1 MPGIIPA
8 GQPTYAIVVT
18 HQPKDIII
26 FLIILH
32 YRVEAYSKHGITA
45 GSSLATR
52 TVISQKLVNY
62 LEDFWVDMVLQSDSQ
77 LTSCAATTQFPA
89 DFQFNL
95 SHIITYFVT
104 RCACDH
110 QPTQGYKIYEQI
122 SQVFV

>member
-1 MPGIIPA
+1 M
-8 GQPTYAIVVT
+8 
-18 HQPKDIII
+18 
-26 FLIILH
+26 
-32 YRVEAYSKHGITA
+32 EAYSKHGITA

-110 QPTQGYKIYEQI
+110 QPTQDIKSMNKSAKYLFKCGHVQSIQFIADGKYL
-122 SQVFV
+122 FF